1 MQVVHFIPGLG
12 SGGAEK
18 MLYNIIKFH
27 KNPNIEYSIITLKKG
42 DYYSEKIKK
51 LNIPIIEIPSN
62 VYFIKDIKKLYYEL
76 KEKDILCCWMYHC
89 NFLGI
94 FLKKITKTKKIY
106 WNIRHSSVNKKYD
119 KSRTIIINKL
129 CSYLSRKVDLILY
142 NGKKARDVHEK
153 IGYKNGS
160 SFVVENGVDTK
171 KYSQIRDAKKR
182 LLSELRIDY
191 QNKFVISSVAR
202 YHPVKDIPN
211 FIEAISVVKKKY
223 PNTIALLCG
232 KGEDI
237 TNNELIKVIDG
248 FHLELNKDIFLLG
261 ERNDLSMVYS
271 ASDLFILHSV
281 SEASPNCLLEAM
293 SCRTLCLA
301 TDVGN
306 VRDLIEDKD
315 LIVPPKEPMELATKI
330 IKAIELSDKEK
341 NRIKEA
347 NRIKIKQKYSIEKC
361 VEIYE
366 MFYEKNY

>member
-1 MQVVHFIPGLG
+1 M
-12 SGGAEK
+12 
-18 MLYNIIKFH
+18 
-27 KNPNIEYSIITLKKG
+27 
-42 DYYSEKIKK
+42 
-51 LNIPIIEIPSN
+51 
-62 VYFIKDIKKLYYEL
+62 
-76 KEKDILCCWMYHC
+76 
-89 NFLGI
+89 
-94 FLKKITKTKKIY
+94 
-106 WNIRHSSVNKKYD
+106 
-119 KSRTIIINKL
+119 
-129 CSYLSRKVDLILY
+129 
-142 NGKKARDVHEK
+142 
-153 IGYKNGS
+153 
-160 SFVVENGVDTK
+160 
-171 KYSQIRDAKKR
+171 
-182 LLSELRIDY
+182 LSELRIDY

-261 ERNDLSMVYS
+261 ERNDLPMVYS